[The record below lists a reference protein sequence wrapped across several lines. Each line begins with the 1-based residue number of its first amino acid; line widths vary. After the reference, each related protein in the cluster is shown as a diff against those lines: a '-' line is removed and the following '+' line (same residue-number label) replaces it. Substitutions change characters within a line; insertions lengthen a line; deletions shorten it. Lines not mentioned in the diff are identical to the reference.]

1 MGAELQGEPE
11 RDGRRHRLPLAG
23 HLPQYAQFEGISP
36 TLCTQALHVQML
48 SSRPPAFLDYL
59 PGGELSG
66 EALATP
72 PRTSATAFATGHNG
86 NKRRGLWRHW
96 LTFGAAGPGRPGR
109 PSLPFIHAS
118 ASENTRDPRCVF
130 WPPKMCGMTLREPRL
145 LDILLLEKKFP
156 CRVADK
162 AGWLL
167 QGQARG
173 PRMLSPALLS
183 EAGVRPDAR
192 GQASGAATCI

>member
-1 MGAELQGEPE
+1 MQ
-11 RDGRRHRLPLAG
+11 
-23 HLPQYAQFEGISP
+23 I
-36 TLCTQALHVQML
+36 L

-173 PRMLSPALLS
+173 PRPVGQRRASEVDGFDRKGMSTFFSNHMGEAGCVSGALL
-183 EAGVRPDAR
+183 R
-192 GQASGAATCI
+192 GQRMGPLCT

>member
-1 MGAELQGEPE
+1 
-11 RDGRRHRLPLAG
+11 
-23 HLPQYAQFEGISP
+23 
-36 TLCTQALHVQML
+36 ML

-167 QGQARG
+167 QGAG
-173 PRMLSPALLS
+173 PRAQ
-183 EAGVRPDAR
+183 DAEPRSAQR
-192 GQASGAATCI
+192 GRGASGRPGPGQWGSDVHLRWTDLTERE

>member
-1 MGAELQGEPE
+1 
-11 RDGRRHRLPLAG
+11 
-23 HLPQYAQFEGISP
+23 
-36 TLCTQALHVQML
+36 ML

-192 GQASGAATCI
+192 TRPVGQRRASAVDGFDRKGMSTFFSSHVGEAGCVSGALLRGQRMGPLCT